1 MTALLTVSD
10 LKLDFYG
17 VHVLRGVDFAVPAGS
32 FTGLIGPNGAGKS
45 TLFNVVS
52 GLYRPKGG
60 GVRLGETE
68 TTGQPP
74 EKLVA
79 AGLVRSFQLARGF
92 PKLSVFQHLMLYG
105 ADQPGENLFAAMF
118 GSASA
123 RRREAELAERAFG
136 IARRLRLDHVLDN
149 PVTALSGGQ
158 KKLVEIGRALMAEPK
173 ILLLDEPMA
182 GVNPSLA
189 DEIAGHLTALN
200 RDGLTICLI
209 EHDMALIKRLCE
221 PVVVMAEGRTLTQG
235 SFEEVASDIRVQEAY
250 LGRRH

>member
-1 MTALLTVSD
+1 MTAALTIEG

-45 TLFNVVS
+45 TLFNAVS
-52 GLYRPKGG
+52 GLYRPKAGS
-60 GVRLGETE
+60 VRLGSVE
-68 TTGQPP
+68 TTGLAP

-105 ADQPGENLFAAMF
+105 AGQPGENLLAAMLR
-118 GSASA
+118 STAA
-123 RRREAELAERAFG
+123 RRREQELAERAFG
-136 IARRLRLDHVLDN
+136 IARRLKLDHVLDN

-158 KKLVEIGRALMAEPK
+158 KKLVEIGRALMAAPK

-182 GVNPSLA
+182 GVNPSLTEQIA
-189 DEIAGHLTALN
+189 DHLIALN

-209 EHDMALIKRLCE
+209 EHDMALIKRLCA
-221 PVVVMAEGRTLTQG
+221 PVIVMAEGKTLTQG
-235 SFEEVASDIRVQEAY
+235 SFDEVASDIRVQEAY

>member
-1 MTALLTVSD
+1 MTAALTIAG

-45 TLFNVVS
+45 TLFNAVS
-52 GLYRPKGG
+52 GLYRPKAGS
-60 GVRLGETE
+60 VRLGSVE
-68 TTGQPP
+68 TTGLAP

-105 ADQPGENLFAAMF
+105 AGQPGENLLAAMLR
-118 GSASA
+118 SAAA
-123 RRREAELAERAFG
+123 RRREEELSERAFG
-136 IARRLRLDHVLDN
+136 IARRLKLDHVLDN

-158 KKLVEIGRALMAEPK
+158 KKLVEIGRALMADPK

-182 GVNPSLA
+182 GVTPSLTEQIA
-189 DEIAGHLTALN
+189 DHLIALN
-200 RDGLTICLI
+200 QDGLTICLI
-209 EHDMALIKRLCE
+209 EHDMALIKRLCA
-221 PVVVMAEGRTLTQG
+221 PVIVMAEGKTLTQG
-235 SFEEVASDIRVQEAY
+235 SFDEVASDIRVQEAY